1 MGVTK
6 AQDTS
11 SRAGVVAR
19 ASGIVP
25 VLRAHAA
32 WGDRHGRLAD
42 EVVDA
47 MTQAG
52 IFRMQLP
59 VRYGGYECD
68 TRTTAEV
75 GMHLG
80 RGDGSA
86 AFCVAAWWVSTWAI
100 SHFPDEVQ
108 DEIFSD
114 PDVRICGTFVP
125 AGSGHPVKDGIV
137 VSGEWPFN
145 SGAWHSR
152 WKMLATMIPTPD
164 GSGMEPA
171 TAVVPMSELKVVDD
185 WEVAGLR
192 GTGSV
197 TTVAQD
203 LFIPAARYQRLSD
216 VMRQEFGQNSS
227 LGSPIYRGPV
237 VGTLSA
243 VNTGK
248 MVGLAKAAAEE
259 FFGRLDRP
267 IAHTDYARQ
276 RDAPVIHLQ
285 VAEAAMLIEEAE
297 SHARE
302 LAGLVDGRN
311 NADEQLTL
319 RERAY
324 CRVVVG
330 RVAQLCLQAVNIF
343 NLLSGA
349 SSTYHSMPIQRIQR
363 DIQAMNIHALN
374 QPSKNLELYG
384 RILCGLE
391 PNTFFI

>member
-1 MGVTK
+1 MEVI
-6 AQDTS
+6 DRPS
-11 SRAGVVAR
+11 SADIVAR
-19 ASGIVP
+19 ACELVP

-42 EVVDA
+42 EVVEA
-47 MTQAG
+47 MTRAG

-59 VRYGGYECD
+59 ARYGGYECD

-75 GMHLG
+75 GIELG

-86 AFCVAAWWVSTWAI
+86 AFCVAAWWVSTWAV

-125 AGSGHPVKDGIV
+125 SGAGVPIDGGIV
-137 VSGEWPFN
+137 VSGQWPFN

-164 GSGMEPA
+164 GGGLEPA
-171 TAVVPMSELKVVDD
+171 TAVVPMSDLTLADD

-192 GTGSV
+192 GAGSV
-197 TTVAQD
+197 TAIARD

-216 VMRQEFGQNSS
+216 VMAQEFGRSSS

-248 MVGLAKAAAEE
+248 MVGLAKAAAEAFLE
-259 FFGRLDRP
+259 RLDRP
-267 IAHTDYARQ
+267 IAHTSYARQ

-285 VAEAAMLIEEAE
+285 DAEASMLIDEAE

-311 NADEQLTL
+311 NANEQLTL

-330 RVAQLCLQAVNIF
+330 RVAQLCLQAVNILT
-343 NLLSGA
+343 LLSGA
-349 SSTYHSMPIQRIQR
+349 SSTYQAMPIQRIQR
-363 DIQAMNIHALN
+363 DIQAMNVHALN

-391 PNTFFI
+391 PNSFFI